1 MTDSTP
7 NPNPNPNPNPGQSPR
22 PGPQPS
28 GVIGDGF
35 FGRELQLTRRFRTPI
50 DDVWAAMTESD
61 RLESWIGR
69 WEGDP
74 STGRVDFFMTAE
86 GQGEDVPA
94 EEYRITEC
102 SPPHRFAGETAV
114 GEERWLLRF
123 ELSEADGMTTLV
135 FAQALG
141 TDDLGT
147 DDLGSVGPGWEYYLD
162 RLAAVLEGS
171 DAAGIQWDAY
181 FPAMRDYYSSLVR

>member
-1 MTDSTP
+1 MSDSTP
-7 NPNPNPNPNPGQSPR
+7 NPRRFPNPA
-22 PGPQPS
+22 PQPS
-28 GVIGDGF
+28 GVIGDGP

-61 RLESWIGR
+61 RLERWIGR

-94 EEYRITEC
+94 EEYRISEC
-102 SPPHRFAGETAV
+102 SPPRRFAGETSV

-123 ELSEADGMTTLV
+123 ELTEADGTTTLV
-135 FAQALG
+135 FAQA
-141 TDDLGT
+141 LGT

-162 RLAAVLEGS
+162 RLAAVLEGA
-171 DAAGIQWDAY
+171 DAAGVQWDAY
-181 FPAMRDYYSSLVR
+181 FPAMRDHYSSLAR